1 MKALAEFILRGR
13 IQACTVALLGSFFP
27 FIGPAAI
34 GLVSLSKGVMQ
45 GFWVFMWVT
54 LPLVLMHYVS
64 ADNPLLVAVSIASL
78 GLMVVTASIH
88 KTLADWQWTILTAV
102 AVSAV
107 IALSCGLLM
116 EAHIETLM
124 AQVEVF
130 LTEIGDG
137 QNQAVIPI
145 AITQSLLL
153 GLIAMVLSAGS
164 IISLMIS
171 RWWQSLIHNP
181 GGFQM
186 EFHSF
191 KIESKIVVLLVI
203 AIVAGML
210 LPKDYQ
216 YWTQLVAL
224 PLFLAGVAAI
234 HFAVK
239 LFDLGGHWLALLYV
253 ALLLFGAT
261 VAVFILG
268 LATADSFL
276 DLRSRL
282 VEYKNRKR

>member
-13 IQACTVALLGSFFP
+13 IQAFTVALLGSFFP

-34 GLVSLSKGVMQ
+34 GLVSLSKGVTQ

-78 GLMVVTASIH
+78 GLMVVTASMH

-102 AVSAV
+102 VVSAV

-116 EAHIETLM
+116 EAHIETLIT
-124 AQVEVF
+124 QVEG
-130 LTEIGDG
+130 LLIGIGEG
-137 QNQAVIPI
+137 QNQTSVPL
-145 AITQSLLL
+145 AITESLLL
-153 GLIAMVLSAGS
+153 GLVAMVLSVGC
-164 IISLMIS
+164 IVSLMIS

-191 KIESKIVVLLVI
+191 KIESKIVVLLVV

-216 YWTQLVAL
+216 YWTQLLAL
-224 PLFLAGVAAI
+224 PLLLAGIATI

-239 LFDLGGHWLALLYV
+239 LFDLGSHWLALLYV

-261 VAVFILG
+261 VAVFIIG
-268 LATADSFL
+268 FATADSFL
-276 DLRSRL
+276 DIRSRL